1 MSLHTRKRKGPAYDR
16 KESTGPA
23 ERRERTKMTFK
34 WNAATAA
41 ATMMTAALMA
51 GTAMAEPKVLMLHQ
65 WASGNDAA
73 SIAKLGEM
81 FEAKGGTWEQ
91 TAIAGHTAN
100 TLAKLRA
107 DVVAGNAPAAVQLKG
122 PEIGEWNAT
131 GMTADMDELAAAE
144 GWDAVVAPELLPVMK
159 PDGKWRA
166 APMNIHRINWIWGNK
181 AAMES
186 VGVTELPKTWADFNA
201 ACEKAIAGGKVC
213 LAHFS
218 ADWSDATTF
227 ETVVYGQDIDLYRK
241 AFVEGDIDALRSEGM
256 VKAFDQ
262 MKLMVSKYMDPA
274 IAGRDYDT
282 AANMMA
288 NGDALFYIMGDWE
301 LGRLVSLGKV
311 PGEDMVI
318 IEAMPVKSLVTF
330 PKSGSS
336 HLLAEQLTVR
346 GHAWVGEGTV
356 ASAEVSLDFGIT
368 WRKAE
373 LDKPANSYAWQHW
386 RTTIALPKKGYYEIW
401 ARAVD
406 DQGRSQPM
414 ILPGWNPEGYL
425 NNSCHRIAI
434 QAV

>member
-1 MSLHTRKRKGPAYDR
+1 
-16 KESTGPA
+16 
-23 ERRERTKMTFK
+23 MTFK
-34 WNAATAA
+34 LKAAAAA
-41 ATMMTAALMA
+41 ATMMTAALLS

-81 FEAKGGTWEQ
+81 FEAKGGSWEQ

-186 VGVTELPKTWADFNA
+186 VGVSELPKTWADFNA

-227 ETVVYGQDIDLYRK
+227 ETVVYGQDLDLYRK
-241 AFVEGDIDALRSEGM
+241 AFVEGDVDALRSEGM
-256 VKAFDQ
+256 IKAFDQ
-262 MKLMVSKYMDPA
+262 MRLMVDKYMDPA

-282 AANMMA
+282 AANMMS
-288 NGDALFYIMGDWE
+288 NGEALFYIMGDWE

-311 PGEDMVI
+311 PGEDILCAQSPNDWGNGFILNSDSVVFFQQNDPDFVEGQKLLASTI
-318 IEAMPVKSLVTF
+318 LSPDFQTVFNIAKGSIPARLDVDLSNGFNGCQVQSQADLKTSIEADSLVRSMAHNMTVLQKYRGAMMDLITEF
-330 PKSGSS
+330 VNAPEMSS
-336 HLLAEQLTVR
+336 AD
-346 GHAWVGEGTV
+346 A
-356 ASAEVSLDFGIT
+356 
-368 WRKAE
+368 
-373 LDKPANSYAWQHW
+373 ANTMAD
-386 RTTIALPKKGYYEIW
+386 
-401 ARAVD
+401 AVEA
-406 DQGRSQPM
+406 QM
-414 ILPGWNPEGYL
+414 
-425 NNSCHRIAI
+425 
-434 QAV
+434 